1 MYNSIPNNLIQYF
14 GNNTFNALK
23 FIRNLS
29 KNINNSKNVLNAI
42 DTSDKIEGYSIGIYS
57 LTGLVNN
64 PKELIISSSKK
75 YYLRYFINIYN
86 ELNHQFYGNT
96 YRSPLFPIE
105 IKKDNKI
112 ELLVKNPFFFYVL
125 SQEPKYENLI
135 VQIILVE
142 ANQDDIIL
150 KEKCQGWAQLRLIKK
165 NENQESKKNE
175 KIIAELNKGTPRD
188 LILSNSKKLN
198 YLPNGIIEYIPY
210 KYPKLELIKFLFPL
224 NIILAYNE
232 PLPGLLQ
239 RYLPENP
246 NLNETLKPV
255 EFYTAFLKNIILE
268 INPDLEEHI
277 IEFGKKYRFNKYNIE
292 ENELNKIAIKERRI
306 KCGMHNTWKFINS
319 NGLQNSITLTKI
331 SKTTLQSNGV
341 LMIDKFFS
349 DHLSCSAVIMEL
361 EYVITIPING
371 PQKEDN
377 LNLILGYHIYV
388 PEKINEGNYSREK
401 LLMFTGPG
409 STIYGEKMWYSEKKE
424 DRNIRISYILSQNS
438 NLNYINQV
446 EISEED
452 KKRINATQNA
462 LVDQNNQMILKGVQ
476 QNNSNETNSY
486 YKNKVEDLTKQLD
499 KEREE
504 VENYKLKM
512 RNREAI
518 WNNAGISTS
527 KDINNN
533 IEWDKTQ
540 TNNINNIPVI
550 EPKPKEEKKIKKEET
565 AEYKEFIKF
574 KERKEV
580 YIKEL
585 EEKIEILKDI
595 QKPKVSEYEMPVK
608 NITQRDKS
616 YLIKKGIMDLVL
628 KEPVESYIDKALE
641 EELCKDGLATNFTF
655 QFMSFK
661 PSRAYYSDLRNVP
674 QKIQFSLDFFNENKL
689 RTPVCNIVRP
699 EETKSNNHY
708 YFNNPL
714 ILKKENIDM
723 NSALLNDTKPEVILE
738 VRYDPSLDTSINF
751 RDFVKYLINKR
762 LIVQIKDVQK
772 GFNVGVIKIPLN
784 DLIEKGK
791 EKIQKEKEYEIY
803 DDNFNIRG
811 YIQVLIAAS
820 KYKTLRPYNYNMDKF
835 YNINSQEGYNTLSK
849 KKKVKAEQIDINKL
863 TSQNKT
869 LYNLTMNSLKNQNNN
884 NQDNNLIKDTNQ
896 NRLRKL
902 RIEPE
907 IEKKIRVMRYFNMK
921 NNNMINNKMSN
932 TNYSLGNR
940 IQQEE
945 KKLNDLKQKQASD
958 EQFFNTLKTCEQIRE
973 FNRTEIL
980 SKVSQ
985 ESHKNTYNIT
995 LISGQPVYFNYS
1007 VFNDSSLDELCH
1019 ISIDKVT
1026 HNKKDNNNFN
1036 IKKNKIVDV
1045 ISTPI
1050 EWRTIVEK
1058 EKLKKPN
1065 SYEAI
1070 SDQLDMIIKP
1080 GETIPLVIKLL
1091 SYIENREEENYGVT
1105 IHKKNGQPL
1114 YYLSINIKRVFPIY
1128 DHIFHYYFP
1137 LDNSQKK
1144 VILRNPFGHIKT
1156 MKMLNNVL
1164 ITDKNITLGLDEDT
1178 HDFYFMIEQEQGD
1191 FVIFFYSDEERT
1203 KLYLT
1208 WKFEIDWLETDIR
1221 KVIRGKKEPSTLYIS
1236 NNPEINKE
1244 ASYAGSNITLQL
1256 FTNYPD
1262 VIIFPHDSR
1271 NPFTVKPNTTEVKK
1285 YMIYSRRD
1293 EENSAIINCVNVYT
1307 RNIYKSWLIKYEID
1321 WPHIDESETVE
1332 CIIGNK
1338 NEFTYRYKNPMSK
1351 FMVLTFYSGNEDI
1364 FEVFD
1369 RVVTFNGE
1377 ESKDIK
1383 FQIHDKGIQGK
1394 EEVLLFVSDDNEDFC
1409 RTILFK
1415 IIFK

>member
-105 IKKDNKI
+105 IRKDNKI

-125 SQEPKYENLI
+125 SQEPKHENLI

-175 KIIAELNKGTPRD
+175 RIIAELNKGTPRD

-239 RYLPENP
+239 RFLPENP
-246 NLNETLKPV
+246 NLNDTLKPV

-518 WNNAGISTS
+518 WNNAGISTI

-540 TNNINNIPVI
+540 TININNIPVI

-921 NNNMINNKMSN
+921 NNNIINNKMSN
-932 TNYSLGNR
+932 TNYSLGNK

-1114 YYLSINIKRVFPIY
+1114 YYLSINIKRVFPIF

-1394 EEVLLFVSDDNEDFC
+1394 EEVLLFISDDNEDFC